1 MSLQLACDLTEGKSF
16 GGRRTFANDKA
27 ILMSTL
33 VRLIGSLRANLDK
46 RMISQAIS
54 DYDSLKEEFRNSLF
68 GILEAYQRGEITQEV
83 MESMWRSEIR
93 EAWEKAYGLGIRS
106 VGNPFGIWGEDR
118 SWLKG
123 AETEE
128 FGYLGRFVE
137 DIKKNELVMGME
149 DRLAMYAETLDG
161 VYFHGKVDGSPEF
174 VRIYWDLKEARHCSD
189 CIKYAAGSPYTKKT
203 LPAVPR
209 DGTSRCLSNCRCEL
223 RFEYAEEKPKPE
235 MYVIKGPKP
244 MVAPEGYRL
253 PSDNERDKLA
263 QISTE
268 IDRLRELIRITS
280 GPQKKEY
287 IQMRRDLNATM
298 IDFMEKHKI
307 YYVPMGQ
314 VQKTKFVESVVDDVK
329 RELLLEGGL
338 GSGHW
343 GHKGRPG
350 RRGGS
355 LSGGGMSSHKI
366 GAEKRVYSR
375 EMALKLRSKGITSA
389 SDALDYLRQRYPGQP
404 EDRYERALSKA
415 DISRAAGSAAG
426 KTEIQ
431 LMVAKDLSGG
441 AISNVTPLGGGV
453 TPTYVLDVDG
463 RKGVFKTMNNRA
475 RKEVAAYEFDKMLGF
490 GIVPP
495 VVYRDVD
502 VGDGKGPQKGSVM
515 HFVEG
520 EIGSKH
526 IQKGGKFRYLD
537 MAKITAFDFIIGNQ
551 DRHPGNYVVDKNG
564 RTWAIDNA
572 LTFWKSDKIV
582 SSTMPMVE
590 DKPVP
595 TVVKAAVKRLLSNRD
610 VLEKKLAS
618 MMSDKSFAKK
628 TFDRAAELVNMKYF
642 PKERFEWHKPWTE
655 KHGYT
660 PERVKGLAEGLKW
673 FQRLFS
679 TSTTSGKT
687 EILR

>member
-1 MSLQLACDLTEGKSF
+1 VSLQLAQNLTEGKSF

-33 VRLIGSLRANLDK
+33 VRLIGSLRANLDRK
-46 RMISQAIS
+46 MISQAVR
-54 DYDSLKEEFRNSLF
+54 DYASLKEEFRNSLF
-68 GILEAYQRGEITQEV
+68 GILESYQQGEITAEV

-93 EAWEKAYGLGIRS
+93 ETWEKAYGLGIRS
-106 VGNPFGIWGEDR
+106 VGNPFGIWEEDR

-123 AETEE
+123 AESDE
-128 FGYLGRFVE
+128 FGYLGKFVE
-137 DIKKNELVMGME
+137 DIKNNELTMSTEERLGM
-149 DRLAMYAETLDG
+149 YVKTLDG
-161 VYFHGKVDGSPEF
+161 VFFHGKVDGSPEF
-174 VRIYWDLKEARHCSD
+174 VQIYWDLKEARHCSD
-189 CIKYAAGSPYTKKT
+189 CIKYAGGSPYTQKT

-244 MVAPEGYRL
+244 MVPPEGYRL
-253 PSDNERDKLA
+253 PSDKESDKLGA
-263 QISTE
+263 MYAE
-268 IDRLRELIRITS
+268 IERLRGLIQATKGEVKKELIR
-280 GPQKKEY
+280 Q
-287 IQMRRDLNATM
+287 RRDVNAAM

-314 VQKTKFVESVVDDVK
+314 VQKTKFVESIADQVK
-329 RELLLEGGL
+329 KELLLEGGP
-338 GSGHW
+338 GSGYW

-355 LSGGGMSSHKI
+355 VPGGGISAHTTGI
-366 GAEKRVYSR
+366 EKRVYSR
-375 EMALKLRSKGITSA
+375 AMALKLRSKGITSA
-389 SDALDYLRQRYPGQP
+389 SDALAYLRQKYPGQP
-404 EDRYERALSKA
+404 EGRYQRALSKA
-415 DISRAAGSAAG
+415 GISGAMRDVTG
-426 KTEIQ
+426 KTEVQ
-431 LMVAKDLSGG
+431 LKVAKDLGNG
-441 AISNVTPLGGGV
+441 AISNVKALGGGV
-453 TPTYVLDVDG
+453 TPTYVLDVDR
-463 RKGVFKTMNNRA
+463 RKGVFKTMSNRA
-475 RKEVAAYEFDKMLGF
+475 RKEVAAYEFDKMIGF

-502 VGDGKGPQKGSVM
+502 LGDGKEPQKGSIM

-564 RTWAIDNA
+564 KTWAIDNA

-582 SSTMPMVE
+582 SSTIPMVE
-590 DKPVP
+590 DRPIP
-595 TVVKAAVKRLLSNRD
+595 AVVKAAVKRLLSNRN
-610 VLEKKLAS
+610 VLERKLAS
-618 MMSDKSFAKK
+618 MMSDRSFAKK
-628 TFDRAAELVNMKYF
+628 TFDRASELANMKHF

-673 FQRLFS
+673 LQRLFS
-679 TSTTSGKT
+679 TSTTLGKT
-687 EILR
+687 RMLQ